1 MNNNILNEIKLIDLL
16 IFSKLLKKILPEV
29 RLRTLI
35 NTVNECS
42 NDYDIKN
49 IILEN
54 LCESPYIEEDQ
65 KITILD
71 LFFEENFKE
80 LYKILNCDKSI
91 DKNSY
96 DSIFNFYSYRRMV
109 LSIFSTSKKI
119 MLLPKE
125 KKYNIGVKIYNS
137 KNSDELKMLAIELLE
152 HSEIFDEESK
162 YRIANVI
169 IDSRYDLL
177 LLPEYF
183 DCEDKHR
190 LSYNLNTLQD
200 ENVENECSICL
211 GTNFTSV
218 KLKCN
223 HEFCEDCIGKWLKI
237 NNLCPLCRFPSN

>member
-1 MNNNILNEIKLIDLL
+1 MNNILNEIKLIDLL
-16 IFSKLLKKILPEV
+16 VTSELLKKILPEV

-35 NTVNECS
+35 NTVNECN
-42 NDYDIKN
+42 NDYDVKN

-54 LCESPYIEEDQ
+54 LCESPYFEEDQ

-71 LFFEENFKE
+71 LFFEDNFNE
-80 LYKILNCDKSI
+80 LYKILKCNKSMN
-91 DKNSY
+91 KNNY
-96 DSIFNFYSYRRMV
+96 DSIFSFYSFRRMV

-119 MLLPKE
+119 MLLSKE
-125 KKYNIGVKIYNS
+125 KKYKIGEKICNS
-137 KNSDELKMLAIELLE
+137 KNVDELKMLPIELLQE
-152 HSEIFDEESK
+152 TEVFDDEAK

-169 IDSRYDLL
+169 FDSRYDLL
-177 LLPEYF
+177 LQPEFF

-211 GTNFTSV
+211 ASSFTSV

-237 NNLCPLCRFPSN
+237 NNLCPLCRFPSD